1 MDKDFAFFVI
11 SILFVI
17 GLLIW
22 IYGWYKSVVES
33 ETAKESLKNLKD
45 IFWTNTPM
53 GWMWNVLFGKK
64 KAKQAPPHFSTGNS
78 NSMYI
83 NPQNYITAKK
93 AAPRGFLTIPTPPP
107 ISSYNTSS
115 LNMGNKVGKPL
126 VIKNWD
132 RLAGMVIPI
141 ITNPNFN
148 GHNWIVTQAGESR
161 DGYSC
166 LIENGG
172 GFGTS
177 NKAVSLNVYSD
188 MYDSH
193 RVLVKCGGRIST
205 MDIET
210 FKDPNNMLYKIANE
224 FQEKF
229 R

>member
-1 MDKDFAFFVI
+1 MSFEMMCFVT
-11 SILFVI
+11 VI
-17 GLLIW
+17 VMGVAIA
-22 IYGWYKSVVES
+22 IYGAIKVNGGVQPKM
-33 ETAKESLKNLKD
+33 A
-45 IFWTNTPM
+45 
-53 GWMWNVLFGKK
+53 
-64 KAKQAPPHFSTGNS
+64 AKQAPPS
-78 NSMYI
+78 YLI
-83 NPQNYITAKK
+83 PQPTA
-93 AAPRGFLTIPTPPP
+93 F
-107 ISSYNTSS
+107 NTSS
-115 LNMGNKVGKPL
+115 NFIKPTPIGKPL
-126 VIKNWD
+126 VIQNWD
-132 RLAGMVIPI
+132 RLIGMVFPTVIS
-141 ITNPNFN
+141 NNQY
-148 GHNWIVTQAGESR
+148 GNWIVTHAGQSR

-166 LIENGG
+166 MFENGG

>member
-1 MDKDFAFFVI
+1 MSFEMMCFLMVI
-11 SILFVI
+11 VMGVAIA
-17 GLLIW
+17 
-22 IYGWYKSVVES
+22 IYGAIKVNGGVQPKM
-33 ETAKESLKNLKD
+33 A
-45 IFWTNTPM
+45 
-53 GWMWNVLFGKK
+53 
-64 KAKQAPPHFSTGNS
+64 AKQGS

-132 RLAGMVIPI
+132 RLVGMVFPTVIS
-141 ITNPNFN
+141 NNQY
-148 GHNWIVTQAGESR
+148 GNWIVTHAVESR

-166 LIENGG
+166 MFENGG

>member
-1 MDKDFAFFVI
+1 MSFEMMCFLMVI
-11 SILFVI
+11 VMGVAIA
-17 GLLIW
+17 
-22 IYGWYKSVVES
+22 IYGAIKVNGGVQPKM
-33 ETAKESLKNLKD
+33 A
-45 IFWTNTPM
+45 
-53 GWMWNVLFGKK
+53 
-64 KAKQAPPHFSTGNS
+64 AKQGS

-126 VIKNWD
+126 VIQNWD
-132 RLAGMVIPI
+132 RLIGMVFPTVIS
-141 ITNPNFN
+141 NNQY
-148 GHNWIVTQAGESR
+148 GNWIVTHAGESR

-166 LIENGG
+166 MFENGG

-177 NKAVSLNVYSD
+177 NKAVSFTVYSD
-188 MYDSH
+188 MYDSNI
-193 RVLVKCGGRIST
+193 VLVKCGGRIRA